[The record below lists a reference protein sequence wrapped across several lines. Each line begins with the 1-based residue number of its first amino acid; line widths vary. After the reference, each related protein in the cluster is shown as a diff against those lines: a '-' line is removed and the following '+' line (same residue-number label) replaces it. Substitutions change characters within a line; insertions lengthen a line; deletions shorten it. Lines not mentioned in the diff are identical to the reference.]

1 MQKRT
6 AFRHFLQLLGD
17 VRLIPSFVSYVVSRG
32 SLSTQTIHTRLT
44 FPKTDVAS
52 NTYSSPFS
60 TSPPETPTFVRVP
73 LAILP
78 AFFLRVQQTGIQ
90 WNRRFAP
97 NDPALHQPHGEMESF
112 QKRNRFGYFL
122 CDSVSAAD
130 DRSLHRHQVRHQ
142 FRGRPF
148 LCFRLCFP
156 LLRRNRVRR
165 PKGTPFGR
173 NSTFQEWDRE
183 AACPYCIRSF
193 QFCVFRGSWKIERA
207 AITARW
213 HKRFRASRR
222 QPVQM
227 HAPAAAPALPQTLA
241 RRSAALQAA
250 GLQGGRTA
258 QRSLA
263 APPAIP

>member
-1 MQKRT
+1 MWPAICTQVPLRRLLQKRQ
-6 AFRHFLQLLGD
+6 R
-17 VRLIPSFVSYVVSRG
+17 SFACRS
-32 SLSTQTIHTRLT
+32 Q
-44 FPKTDVAS
+44 
-52 NTYSSPFS
+52 FS
-60 TSPPETPTFVRVP
+60 QH
-73 LAILP
+73 
-78 AFFLRVQQTGIQ
+78 FFLRVQQTGIQ

-97 NDPALHQPHGEMESF
+97 NDPALHQPHREMESF

-130 DRSLHRHQVRHQ
+130 DRSLHRHQMRHQ
-142 FRGRPF
+142 FRGRPL
-148 LCFRLCFP
+148 LCFRLCLP
-156 LLRRNRVRR
+156 LLRRNGVRR
-165 PKGTPFGR
+165 PKERRLGATQLFKDGIERPHARTLSGTS
-173 NSTFQEWDRE
+173 N
-183 AACPYCIRSF
+183 I
-193 QFCVFRGSWKIERA
+193 VFSGGSCKIERP

-222 QPVQM
+222 QPVQR

-250 GLQGGRTA
+250 CLQGGRTA